1 MSRRKTF
8 GRGLAASAQFALVV
22 LLSTGF
28 ATTTHESIA
37 NTLPL
42 LKVKAIVAA
51 PTEEDLVAAQ
61 KNEQMDHSIG
71 VLSRRDA
78 ALYRVLFVAQQ
89 KGNWAKADALIDQ
102 LSEDRL
108 IGHVL
113 ADRYEKRGATAAELE
128 AWLRAYPTLPD
139 ADQVYKMALRRGL
152 KAPPLPQSAEVW
164 RSFGSG
170 ANAADFVPDLMDRS
184 ARPSTTELKLGQS
197 VLRALR
203 QGKSQ
208 NAQDL
213 IQAAL
218 ADGRATIA
226 YAGQAQGAVAHTLFR
241 AGQHDAALPV
251 AQQAAKMKNPT
262 GLWLSGLLLWEK
274 GVWPQAY
281 EAFARLAALDGLP
294 RENMAAASFWAFRA
308 ASKLDQPSTAK
319 KHLRAAATA
328 RESVYGVMASHLLG
342 LKSVDD
348 YKKADHGPKWD
359 IAARRLL
366 AENEA
371 GWRAMALAQI
381 GQVARAEAELKRLN
395 PQGDRDVFGAMLA
408 LTNHVPMPAL
418 SLKLASMA
426 KDVSNSVAQYPVLP
440 WKPVEG
446 YQIDRALLFA
456 LVRHESLFNPNAI
469 SPRGAM
475 GLMQIM
481 PATANGL
488 AKDQPE
494 VMEMLRQNKLLDPAF
509 NMALG
514 QKYIQHLATLPQV
527 RNNLVYLLAAYNAGP
542 NKLAGWQAQV
552 PSEDPLLFME
562 SIPVTE
568 TRGYVARIIP
578 HYWAYRAR
586 LGKNI
591 PSLKQ
596 MALGQ
601 WPEIQMEEKAAH
613 RLAVAENSH

>member
-8 GRGLAASAQFALVV
+8 GRGLATSAQFALVV

-42 LKVKAIVAA
+42 LKVKAIVVA
-51 PTEEDLVAAQ
+51 PTEEDLAAAQ
-61 KNEQMDHSIG
+61 KNEQLDRSIG
-71 VLSRRDA
+71 ALSRRDA

-89 KGNWAKADALIDQ
+89 KGDWAKADALIEQ

-113 ADRYEKRGATAAELE
+113 ADRYEKRGASPAELE
-128 AWLRAYPTLPD
+128 AWLRAYATLPD
-139 ADQVYKMALRRGL
+139 ADLIYKKALRRGIKDL
-152 KAPPLPQSAEVW
+152 PLPQAAEAW

-170 ANAADFVPDLMDRS
+170 TNAANFVPDLMDRS
-184 ARPSTTELKLGQS
+184 ARPSSSEVKLGQA
-197 VLRALR
+197 VMRALR
-203 QGKSQ
+203 QGKTQS
-208 NAQDL
+208 AQDL
-213 IQAAL
+213 VQSAL
-218 ADGRATIA
+218 AEGRSSLS
-226 YAGQAQGAVAHTLFR
+226 YGGQAQGAIAHSLFR
-241 AGQHDAALPV
+241 TGQHDAALSV
-251 AQQAAKMKNPT
+251 AQQAAKKKNPT
-262 GLWLSGLLLWEK
+262 GLWLSGLILWEK
-274 GVWPQAY
+274 GAWQESY
-281 EAFARLAALDGLP
+281 DAFARLSVLDSLP

-328 RESVYGVMASHLLG
+328 RESVYGVMAAHLLG
-342 LKSVDD
+342 LKPVED
-348 YKKADHGPKWD
+348 YRKATHGPKWD

-371 GWRAMALAQI
+371 GWRAMALSQI

-395 PQGDRDVFGAMLA
+395 PQGDRDVFNAMLA
-408 LTNHVPMPAL
+408 LTDHVPMPAL
-418 SLKLASMA
+418 SLKLGSMA
-426 KDVSNSVAQYPVLP
+426 KDMTSGLAQYPVLP

-446 YQIDRALLFA
+446 YQIDRALIFA
-456 LVRHESLFNPNAI
+456 LARHESLFNPNAI
-469 SPRGAM
+469 SSRGAM

-552 PSEDPLLFME
+552 SSNDPLLFME
-562 SIPVTE
+562 SIPFAE
-568 TRGYVARIIP
+568 TRAYVARIIP

-586 LGKNI
+586 LGKSV

-596 MALGQ
+596 MASGQ
-601 WPEIQMEEKAAH
+601 WPEIQMEEKAPH
-613 RLAVAENSH
+613 RLAMAEGSH